1 MSWYSVTVHS
11 VTVHSVTAHSV
22 TVHSVAVLSIGATL
36 HCYCYTA
43 TGGCRCV
50 GCIWDPWGKLGSETP
65 THKPRGSERAKK
77 RRIFSAK
84 ANSYRIIG
92 QGMKSLGKIFIFD
105 TQSKMSLL

>member
-1 MSWYSVTVHS
+1 MLHYI
-11 VTVHSVTAHSV
+11 A
-22 TVHSVAVLSIGATL
+22 IATL
-36 HCYCYTA
+36 LQEDADVLAAY
-43 TGGCRCV
+43 GILG
-50 GCIWDPWGKLGSETP
+50 GKLGSETP
-65 THKPRGSERAKK
+65 THKPRGSQRAKK